1 MTIKSKNTA
10 YFWVRQISS
19 FAAEAAAAAREKSS
33 HHIAYGLPKHST
45 CRLKLSQLLEN
56 GNRLESDDLIIFQ
69 KSLEQ
74 TLYASLEIVQTDI
87 VLCCWPFVL
96 LSRANAHT
104 NTWMFHTHSAL
115 PGFHGGN
122 MIAVLQLILSCSVDQ
137 FPLIPCHAML
147 CFLLRVATG

>member
-74 TLYASLEIVQTDI
+74 TLYASLEIVQKGYCTMLLAIRI
-87 VLCCWPFVL
+87 VV
-96 LSRANAHT
+96 SR
-104 NTWMFHTHSAL
+104 
-115 PGFHGGN
+115 
-122 MIAVLQLILSCSVDQ
+122 
-137 FPLIPCHAML
+137 
-147 CFLLRVATG
+147 